1 MSDSAAFSQEFNISH
16 VFLALLLFFFT
27 DHPITFVLHQMA
39 CHTVDFHEAERA
51 TQSIRL
57 QTSTEYQPQTLTQ
70 DNRGRC
76 VYLPIF
82 PTKDM
87 DPDKCLLLTNVP
99 SESEKLNRK
108 DVSRLLSSVI
118 FQF

>member
-1 MSDSAAFSQEFNISH
+1 MSDRTEFSQEDNISH
-16 VFLALLLFFFT
+16 VFLALPLFFLI
-27 DHPITFVLHQMA
+27 DHSTTFVLYQMA

-51 TQSIRL
+51 TQSIHL

-76 VYLPIF
+76 VYQHIF

-87 DPDKCLLLTNVP
+87 DPYKCLLLTNVP
-99 SESEKLNRK
+99 SES
-108 DVSRLLSSVI
+108 
-118 FQF
+118 

>member
-1 MSDSAAFSQEFNISH
+1 M
-16 VFLALLLFFFT
+16 FLVLLLFFLI
-27 DHPITFVLHQMA
+27 DHSTTFVHYQMA
-39 CHTVDFHEAERA
+39 CHIVDFHEAERA
-51 TQSIRL
+51 TQSIHF

-76 VYLPIF
+76 VYLLIF

-87 DPDKCLLLTNVP
+87 DPQKCLLLTNVP
-99 SESEKLNRK
+99 SESLKLNRK
-108 DVSRLLSSVI
+108 HVSRLLSSFV